1 MLEAEQGNEAVEK
14 RNELE
19 VLALPVRVENTWVR
33 VLAGG
38 GPFVSFDT
46 FRASSDLWVH
56 TD

>member
-1 MLEAEQGNEAVEK
+1 MLEAEQGNEVVEK

-19 VLALPVRVENTWVR
+19 VLAPPVRVQNTWVR

-38 GPFVSFDT
+38 GSFVSFDILKA
-46 FRASSDLWVH
+46 FSELWVH